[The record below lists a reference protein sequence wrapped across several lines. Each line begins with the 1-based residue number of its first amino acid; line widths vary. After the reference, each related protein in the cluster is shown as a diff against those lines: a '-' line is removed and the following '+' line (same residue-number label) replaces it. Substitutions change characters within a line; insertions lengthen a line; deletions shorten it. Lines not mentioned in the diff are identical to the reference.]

1 MKLELNR
8 YALDRRV
15 YFRILLRNYLRR
27 RWWSLALGLILLILF
42 AVAFVYAPEAIQL
55 VHYAAIAVLVLFPA
69 LYVLRFYRF
78 AFSER
83 NAAFFEERSARI
95 DDRTLTVRFD
105 DGTED
110 TIPWDKVVQIR
121 DFGNYFLIY
130 VSRRQFAYLPKS
142 AFPRQEDLDS
152 FLSFARGKGWIKGP
166 VG

>member
-27 RWWSLALGLILLILF
+27 RWWSLGLGLILLILF
-42 AVAFVYAPEAIQL
+42 AFAYVYAREAIEL
-55 VHYAAIAVLVLFPA
+55 IHYAAIAILVLFPA

-83 NAAFFEERSARI
+83 NAPFFEERAAWI
-95 DDRTLTVRFD
+95 DDRALTVRFD

-110 TIPWDKVVQIR
+110 TIPWDKVVRIR
-121 DFGNYFLIY
+121 DFGDYFLIY

-152 FLSFARGKGWIKGP
+152 FLDFARRIADVRGEA
-166 VG
+166 